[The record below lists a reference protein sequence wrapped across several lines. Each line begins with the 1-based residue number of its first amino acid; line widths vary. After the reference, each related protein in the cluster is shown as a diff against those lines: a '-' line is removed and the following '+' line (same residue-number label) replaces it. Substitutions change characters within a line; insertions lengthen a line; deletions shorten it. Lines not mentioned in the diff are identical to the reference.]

1 VVNDVRAAAA
11 VVEEITAGAATR
23 WPARIRSAPRPEE
36 KAIVEE
42 APGAFG
48 SVDVL
53 IDNAGIGRDRSLA
66 NLSAGELEA
75 VPDVHLRG
83 SFHVTKPAFR

>member
-23 WPARIRSAPRPEE
+23 WPARTGQHAGRG

-53 IDNAGIGRDRSLA
+53 INNAGIVRDRSLA
-66 NLSAGELEA
+66 KMSAAELEA
-75 VPDVHLRG
+75 VLDVHLRG